1 MHRPRAKKLRA
12 ATLPAARTCAVRL
25 DSAPAPVEQGN
36 GGRWIHIAYAG
47 QWEGHRSGPFEFTP
61 EDLAQ
66 MVANFQ
72 RHPQYR
78 PGAEQATP
86 DEFAS
91 SAYDVIPFDWRHLS
105 TASAMAAPLELQV
118 AQAWACELKVQKGAT
133 NVELWAFCRYL
144 EPMAT
149 FVREGKV
156 HWTSVTADP
165 HFTDPVTGADMGWYI
180 EAIAFTNDPF
190 LQGLAVA
197 ADRKG
202 EPIRALGGF
211 DPYNAPTTAEEVLA
225 CLRELFELPAT
236 SDLGVVLAELAKLK
250 AWSGGGAGAPPGV
263 DVADLVGS
271 LRRIFNLP
279 TLADVAEVF
288 AAADG
293 LLAALAASS
302 GPTAFTRDNPMV
314 NAHVSK
320 LFSLVATMLAID
332 LGRTPASD
340 DDAVEAVRE
349 GLGKHKTVIS
359 LAADVAEK
367 GKSSTTGLAAILTA
381 LGVEDVG
388 GATKKITEMLA
399 NSAALLEAM
408 PELAALKEKQG
419 EDEDGDA
426 EKDVGEAMAAGRIPE
441 SVKPALMFMRTGGVS
456 IPKDKASAA
465 YGKELALALVKRAES
480 RKAFRAA
487 YPPVDPRA
495 LALTRPSGVTTPS
508 GAAPTG
514 KGIPGVKALGT
525 GAGDRTEI
533 NLNGYEGRNRFER
546 AIDAAIKLDKKNGDG
561 KLAGRP
567 WAEKVRAGREL
578 LASKDFVIV
587 GGEG

>member
-1 MHRPRAKKLRA
+1 
-12 ATLPAARTCAVRL
+12 
-25 DSAPAPVEQGN
+25 
-36 GGRWIHIAYAG
+36 
-47 QWEGHRSGPFEFTP
+47 
-61 EDLAQ
+61 
-66 MVANFQ
+66 
-72 RHPQYR
+72 
-78 PGAEQATP
+78 
-86 DEFAS
+86 
-91 SAYDVIPFDWRHLS
+91 
-105 TASAMAAPLELQV
+105 
-118 AQAWACELKVQKGAT
+118 
-133 NVELWAFCRYL
+133 
-144 EPMAT
+144 
-149 FVREGKV
+149 
-156 HWTSVTADP
+156 
-165 HFTDPVTGADMGWYI
+165 
-180 EAIAFTNDPF
+180 
-190 LQGLAVA
+190 
-197 ADRKG
+197 
-202 EPIRALGGF
+202 
-211 DPYNAPTTAEEVLA
+211 
-225 CLRELFELPAT
+225 
-236 SDLGVVLAELAKLK
+236 
-250 AWSGGGAGAPPGV
+250 
-263 DVADLVGS
+263 
-271 LRRIFNLP
+271 
-279 TLADVAEVF
+279 
-288 AAADG
+288 
-293 LLAALAASS
+293 
-302 GPTAFTRDNPMV
+302 MV

>member
-12 ATLPAARTCAVRL
+12 APPQAARTCAVRL
-25 DSAPAPVEQGN
+25 DAASAPVEQGN

-86 DEFAS
+86 DDFAS

-211 DPYNAPTTAEEVLA
+211 DLYNAPTTAEEVLA

-250 AWSGGGAGAPPGV
+250 AWSGGAGAPPGV

-293 LLAALAASS
+293 LLAALASS
-302 GPTAFTRDNPMV
+302 TSAVPLSRKDHMNK
-314 NAHVSK
+314 HV
-320 LFSLVATMLAID
+320 AAILALLAG
-332 LGRTPASD
+332 LGIELSRTPASD
-340 DDAVEAVRE
+340 DDGVELTRE
-349 GLGKHKTVIS
+349 VLAKMKLR
-359 LAADVAEK
+359 LAAAEK
-367 GKSSTTGLAAILTA
+367 GDAEGKSSTTGLAAILTA

-441 SVKPALMFMRTGGVS
+441 SVKPALMFMRTGGVA

-525 GAGDRTEI
+525 GAGDRQEL